1 MKAFVTCMCPLQD
14 ANVSQP
20 EACNFSQS
28 PRGARRAQAH
38 KPEHVRYHLSSSEG
52 GDSLKR

>member
-1 MKAFVTCMCPLQD
+1 MKAWVTCMCPLQD